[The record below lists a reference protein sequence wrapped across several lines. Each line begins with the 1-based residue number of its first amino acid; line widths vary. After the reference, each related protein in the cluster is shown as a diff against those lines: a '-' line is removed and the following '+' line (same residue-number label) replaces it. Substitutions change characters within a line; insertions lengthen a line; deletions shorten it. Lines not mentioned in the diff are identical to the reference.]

1 MFQIG
6 IDVNRVKGQSKQNSI
21 KGEELLRWSLW
32 SNKHTLLSNKINE
45 ERVSKWDLPS
55 WYVDYYDG

>member
-21 KGEELLRWSLW
+21 KGEVVAMKSL
-32 SNKHTLLSNKINE
+32 IQ
-45 ERVSKWDLPS
+45 
-55 WYVDYYDG
+55 